1 MVSKGVKIMLEF
13 LLFACCKST
22 IDYNTFMAV
31 CAISF
36 RSLSSTSSGTA
47 ELDRQLTPVL
57 IAKVSVYLKT
67 IWQR

>member
-1 MVSKGVKIMLEF
+1 MN
-13 LLFACCKST
+13 CKNT
-22 IDYNTFMAV
+22 IDYNTFMVV
-31 CAISF
+31 CAISI

-67 IWQR
+67 IGQR

>member
-1 MVSKGVKIMLEF
+1 MN
-13 LLFACCKST
+13 CKNT

-36 RSLSSTSSGTA
+36 RSLSSTRSGIG

-67 IWQR
+67 IGQR